1 MKDRYRSHHK
11 RRVRLMNKSSDYKGE
26 CEEEGKK
33 ISLDK
38 TQDSIPTLHSDML
51 HKFKHFRYGINWKKT
66 P

>member
-1 MKDRYRSHHK
+1 
-11 RRVRLMNKSSDYKGE
+11 MNKSSDYKGE

-38 TQDSIPTLHSDML
+38 TQDSIPTLHSYML
-51 HKFKHFRYGINWKKT
+51 HKLKHFRYGINWKKT